1 MPPMDLLNPPALA
14 RRGRDEAQNKAAV
27 LEKTLQS
34 FHIDA
39 KVIHTSKGPTVTRY
53 ELQPAAGVKV
63 SKIVNL
69 SNDIALNMAASSIRI
84 EAPIPGKAAIGIE
97 VPNDKKSTVTIR
109 EMLDTDE
116 FKKSQEQ
123 AGLCGGK
130 RYFRKKHLWRFGK
143 NAASSHWGTTGAG
156 KSVCV
161 NGIIMSYLYH
171 TPPSELE
178 FVMVDPKVVEME
190 MYNGIPLSHRAGD
203 YRSEKSGA
211 GTQPVCDGNAE
222 PL

>member
-1 MPPMDLLNPPALA
+1 MDLLNPPALA

-84 EAPIPGKAAIGIE
+84 EAPI
-97 VPNDKKSTVTIR
+97 R
-109 EMLDTDE
+109 
-116 FKKSQEQ
+116 
-123 AGLCGGK
+123 
-130 RYFRKKHLWRFGK
+130 
-143 NAASSHWGTTGAG
+143 
-156 KSVCV
+156 CV
-161 NGIIMSYLYH
+161 
-171 TPPSELE
+171 
-178 FVMVDPKVVEME
+178 
-190 MYNGIPLSHRAGD
+190 
-203 YRSEKSGA
+203 
-211 GTQPVCDGNAE
+211 
-222 PL
+222 